1 MPPRRS
7 CFYRGDP
14 RDSPDSP
21 VSMPPRRS
29 CFRRSAR
36 ARPPWTPVSMPPRRS
51 CFASASPRETSPLKH
66 PFQCHHGVP
75 ASRRRE
81 MDIEVLER
89 FQCHHGVPASRPERG
104 PDPSR
109 GKVSMP
115 PRRSCFP
122 IIPRDRGLLSS
133 LGGDVER
140 DGDRWVRTSVGFDGH
155 FTLSSLSHHRGSAE
169 ALSDPPLIRT
179 FYIPKRRSSLHRMD
193 RRSRV
198 PSPCYASLD
207 DPSADPR
214 SPDFPWGSA
223 DDF

>member
-7 CFYRGDP
+7 CFG
-14 RDSPDSP
+14 
-21 VSMPPRRS
+21 
-29 CFRRSAR
+29 RSASGSR
-36 ARPPWTPVSMPPRRS
+36 AQ
-51 CFASASPRETSPLKH
+51 H
-66 PFQCHHGVP
+66 PGFNATTAFLLHWSFSHCGHDHLWFQCHHGVP
-75 ASRRRE
+75 ASSRRPP
-81 MDIEVLER
+81 M
-89 FQCHHGVPASRPERG
+89 ARG
-104 PDPSR
+104 AAP
-109 GKVSMP
+109 VSMP

>member
-7 CFYRGDP
+7 CFVLYENFDQ
-14 RDSPDSP
+14 PDEI

-29 CFRRSAR
+29 CLGYRR
-36 ARPPWTPVSMPPRRS
+36 RPLAPGGW
-51 CFASASPRETSPLKH
+51 
-66 PFQCHHGVP
+66 FQCHHGVP
-75 ASRRRE
+75 ACGSCRTPQQVRSG
-81 MDIEVLER
+81 
-89 FQCHHGVPASRPERG
+89 FQCHHGVPAFGWECIISHLFL
-104 PDPSR
+104 S
-109 GKVSMP
+109 
-115 PRRSCFP
+115 FNATTAFLLP

-179 FYIPKRRSSLHRMD
+179 FYIPKRRSSLYRMD